1 MTPSGDIHLPL
12 DDLVGRLFAPGWADL
27 RTADGAEL
35 RAELVSA
42 SPLMVTVL
50 APRLVLDRGLEVHG
64 VVQTP
69 DPWSVTFSVES
80 VEPYS
85 PSSETAVLRA
95 VRSSLYPERRRWPR
109 VEVGGEAVVTVHH
122 GVEMVEEE
130 RLRAVLANVSACGL
144 AFASGVELAP
154 GAQVTLDARLLAGR
168 LRADVVVRWCGPSRM
183 PGMHL
188 YGSEIRRLHAGAET
202 LDALLLA
209 AGPQEAPELSVN
221 LQELRDTFAEPRRRT
236 LRGLLRRRDG

>member
-1 MTPSGDIHLPL
+1 MTRSGDIHLPL
-12 DDLVGRLFAPGWADL
+12 DDLVRRLFEPGWADL

-42 SPLMVTVL
+42 DGPVITVL
-50 APRLVLDRGLEVHG
+50 APRLVLEHGLEVHG
-64 VVQTP
+64 VVHTP
-69 DPWSVTFSVES
+69 DPWSVTFAVES

-109 VEVGGEAVVTVHH
+109 VEVGGEAIVTVHH

-130 RLRAVLANVSACGL
+130 RLRAVLVNVSECGL
-144 AFASGVELAP
+144 AFASAVELAP
-154 GAQVTLDARLLAGR
+154 GAQVTLDARLFAGR
-168 LRADVVVRWCGPSRM
+168 LCAHVLVRWCGPSRM
-183 PGMHL
+183 PEMRH
-188 YGSEIRRLHAGAET
+188 YGCEIRRLHAGAET

-209 AGPQEAPELSVN
+209 AQPAQAPELSVN
-221 LQELRDTFAEPRRRT
+221 LQELRETFAEPRRRS